1 MTNKANGCAGW
12 AVAGVL
18 GVIAVGQCMGEDPVP
33 SQASDP
39 LALATPSPAPV
50 MRETARQFLYVRAET
65 LNCRASPSTS
75 SETVRRLADRD
86 LVGVVREENGWA
98 KLSDPACWV
107 RRDYLGSSPRER
119 PVAQPQPLYASGS
132 RRSASSSAYY
142 RNCSEARAA
151 GAAPVYAGDPGYARR
166 LDRDGDGVGC
176 E

>member
-1 MTNKANGCAGW
+1 MPNKMQGCAGW

-18 GVIAVGQCMGEDPVP
+18 GLIAIGQCVGEDPQTPDGAPPIALKGTSEPAVVP
-33 SQASDP
+33 ER
-39 LALATPSPAPV
+39 V
-50 MRETARQFLYVRAET
+50 REFLYVQT
-65 LNCRASPSTS
+65 DGLNCRASPSTDS
-75 SETVRRLADRD
+75 TRVARIENRK

-98 KLSDPACWV
+98 KLSDPPCWV
-107 RRDYLGSSPRER
+107 RRDYLASSPPEQ
-119 PVAQPQPLYASGS
+119 PVAPPQPLYASGP
-132 RRSASSSAYY
+132 RRSASPSAYY

>member
-1 MTNKANGCAGW
+1 MTSKARGCAGW
-12 AVAGVL
+12 AVAALFGL
-18 GVIAVGQCMGEDPVP
+18 IAVGQCMGDDPAP
-33 SQASDP
+33 PETSDP
-39 LALATPSPAPV
+39 LALVATTPASDGP
-50 MRETARQFLYVRAET
+50 ETARQYLYVRAET

-107 RRDYLGSSPRER
+107 RRDYLGSSPRAR
-119 PVAQPQPLYASGS
+119 PVVQSQPLYASGS